1 MSEYEKISDN
11 EWVVMRNIM
20 EETARLKARPSQK
33 NWKKPKDG
41 RPPTVRT
48 FLKRLISKKVADARL
63 DEHDKRIFWYY
74 PKVSKQDYLAYQTKG
89 HLKRYYSD
97 DLPQLM
103 VGLLK
108 NEYISG
114 EELHEIEDLIK
125 KHIDENGDVK

>member
-11 EWVVMRNIM
+11 EWVVMEILWRDGEAKSSAISKEL
-20 EETARLKARPSQK
+20 EETKGWAA
-33 NWKKPKDG
+33 
-41 RPPTVRT
+41 PTVRT
-48 FLKRLISKKVADARL
+48 FLKRLISKKVADARP

-74 PKVSKQDYLAYQTKG
+74 PKVSRQDYLAYQTQG
-89 HLKRYYSD
+89 HLKRYYSG

-114 EELHEIEDLIK
+114 EELHEIENLIK
-125 KHIDENGDVK
+125 SHMDKNGDEK

>member
-11 EWVVMRNIM
+11 EWVVMEILWRDGETKSSAISKEL
-20 EETARLKARPSQK
+20 EETKGWAA
-33 NWKKPKDG
+33 
-41 RPPTVRT
+41 PTVRT

>member
-11 EWVVMRNIM
+11 EWVVMEILWRDGETKSSAISTEL
-20 EETARLKARPSQK
+20 EETKGWAA
-33 NWKKPKDG
+33 
-41 RPPTVRT
+41 PTVRT

-74 PKVSKQDYLAYQTKG
+74 PIVSKEDYLAYQTQG
-89 HLKRYYSD
+89 HLKRYYSG

-108 NEYISG
+108 NEYISS
-114 EELHEIEDLIK
+114 EELHEIESLIK
-125 KHIDENGDVK
+125 HHMDKNGGEK